1 MGETG
6 TIGQYLIDQLY
17 AHGVEHVFGLPG
29 DYVLG
34 FFDQLT
40 RSKIRVI
47 NTCDEQGAGYAADG
61 YARVRGLGAVCVTC
75 ERRRP

>member
-1 MGETG
+1 MGEPG

-17 AHGVEHVFGLPG
+17 AHGVEHVFGVPG

-40 RSKIRVI
+40 VASTVLDDPQTAQGGIDRVI
-47 NTCDEQGAGYAADG
+47 HAAL
-61 YARVRGLGAVCVTC
+61 RNK
-75 ERRRP
+75 RPV

>member
-1 MGETG
+1 MGEPG

-17 AHGVEHVFGLPG
+17 AHGVEHVFGVPG

-40 RSKIRVI
+40 VASTVL
-47 NTCDEQGAGYAADG
+47 DD
-61 YARVRGLGAVCVTC
+61 
-75 ERRRP
+75 P